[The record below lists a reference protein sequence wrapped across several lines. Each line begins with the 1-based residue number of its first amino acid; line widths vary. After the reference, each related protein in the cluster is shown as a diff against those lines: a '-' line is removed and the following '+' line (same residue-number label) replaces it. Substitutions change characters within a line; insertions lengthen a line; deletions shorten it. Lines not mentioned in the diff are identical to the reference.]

1 MSEAHQV
8 SPIQRDAFKDLVR
21 TYANEIVNTQT
32 FADMFREAL
41 ENNMDGLADDMA
53 MKVNEAI
60 VEALDPEDIVQDSGV
75 LNEISTQLEDMVRDQ
90 VQNISL

>member
-21 TYANEIVNTQT
+21 TYAHEIVATQT

-41 ENNMDGLADDMA
+41 ENHMDSLADDMA
-53 MKVNEAI
+53 ERVNGAI
-60 VEALDPEDIVQDSGV
+60 IDALDPEDIVQDSGI